1 MEGPGLRK
9 GAAGWKGEGATR
21 LLLWKP
27 PKLPM
32 SWGQGGRASS
42 QPSVHSRRLASD
54 HRSARM
60 LSALHGGGML
70 SGLLVTEHLFLT
82 VSCCKHLL
90 LSCLFICPI
99 REIPSYVN
107 GGSICKTRA
116 IRETEEL
123 HQGAKVL
130 AWWVFCRHVLLSE
143 NLCLGSSSCS

>member
-1 MEGPGLRK
+1 
-9 GAAGWKGEGATR
+9 
-21 LLLWKP
+21 
-27 PKLPM
+27 
-32 SWGQGGRASS
+32 
-42 QPSVHSRRLASD
+42 
-54 HRSARM
+54 M
-60 LSALHGGGML
+60 LSARHGGGVL

-82 VSCCKHLL
+82 ASCCKRLL
-90 LSCLFICPI
+90 LSCVFICPI

-123 HQGAKVL
+123 HQGTKVL